1 MNTATKYSITFQI
14 SAFHYKWTICL
25 LDLERIVILQ
35 VMSHTTSI
43 MLLFNSYLFK
53 DISSNAAEIGLSKIQ
68 SVLNYVQSIFC
79 YKLFLLQMIL
89 KGERAELWPFTMSV
103 TSNAL
108 SLKS

>member
-1 MNTATKYSITFQI
+1 
-14 SAFHYKWTICL
+14 
-25 LDLERIVILQ
+25 
-35 VMSHTTSI
+35 

-89 KGERAELWPFTMSV
+89 KGERAEL
-103 TSNAL
+103 
-108 SLKS
+108 